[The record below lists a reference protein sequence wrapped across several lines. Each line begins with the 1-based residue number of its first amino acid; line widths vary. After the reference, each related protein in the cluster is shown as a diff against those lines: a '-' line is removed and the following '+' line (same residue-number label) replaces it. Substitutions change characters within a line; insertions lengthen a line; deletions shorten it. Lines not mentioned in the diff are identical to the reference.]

1 MTHEIKIDKSYLAQ
15 QHIHFLIPCYGGMIN
30 EQTFMGFM
38 KWTQTAKQFGIN
50 WTIET
55 IVNESLIT
63 RGRNTLVS
71 KFLIND
77 TSTHL
82 MFIDADIG
90 WEPWHLLALIMAKKD
105 VIGGLYP
112 MKTVPVQWVINADE
126 NCKSENDY
134 LQEVTKT
141 GTGFMLIKREVLH
154 KLKEH
159 PAVKKFQN
167 DIGLD
172 KALDDHMYTF
182 FDTAVRDGRYYS
194 EDWTFCENFRD
205 MGGEVWIDKR
215 VHLRHTGS
223 FVFCAEADMNIRERL
238 ESGKWES
245 PLISEKQN
253 QEQLAKKK

>member
-1 MTHEIKIDKSYLAQ
+1 
-15 QHIHFLIPCYGGMIN
+15 
-30 EQTFMGFM
+30 
-38 KWTQTAKQFGIN
+38 
-50 WTIET
+50 
-55 IVNESLIT
+55 
-63 RGRNTLVS
+63 
-71 KFLIND
+71 
-77 TSTHL
+77 
-82 MFIDADIG
+82 
-90 WEPWHLLALIMAKKD
+90 
-105 VIGGLYP
+105 

-238 ESGKWES
+238 ESGKWAS
-245 PLISEKQN
+245 PLISEKEN
-253 QEQLAKKK
+253 KEQLAKKK

>member
-1 MTHEIKIDKSYLAQ
+1 MTHEIKIDKEYLAQ
-15 QHIHFLIPCYGGMIN
+15 QHIHFLLPCYGGMVN

-38 KWTQTAKQFGIN
+38 KWTQTASQFGIN

-71 KFLIND
+71 KFLHHGK
-77 TSTHL
+77 STHL

-90 WEPWHLLALIMAKKD
+90 WEPWHLLALMMAKKD

-126 NCKSENDY
+126 NCKSENEY

-205 MGGEVWIDKR
+205 LGCEVWIDKR
-215 VHLRHTGS
+215 VHLRHSGT
-223 FVFCAEADMNIRERL
+223 FVYCAEADMNIRERL
-238 ESGKWES
+238 ESGKWAS
-245 PLISEKQN
+245 PLISEKEN
-253 QEQLAKKK
+253 KEQLAKKK

>member
-1 MTHEIKIDKSYLAQ
+1 MTQEIKIEKEYLAQ
-15 QHIHFLIPCYGGMIN
+15 QHIHFLLPCYGGMVN

-71 KFLIND
+71 KFLLND

-90 WEPWHLLALIMAKKD
+90 WEPWHLLALMMAKKD

-112 MKTVPVQWVINADE
+112 MKTVPVQWVINADDT
-126 NCKSENDY
+126 CKTEDEY

-141 GTGFMLIKREVLH
+141 GTGFMLIKRDVLH

-159 PAVKKFQN
+159 PATKKFQN

-205 MGGEVWIDKR
+205 LGGEVWIDKR
-215 VHLRHTGS
+215 VHLRHCGS

-238 ESGKWES
+238 KSGKWES
-245 PLISEKQN
+245 PLISAEENKEK
-253 QEQLAKKK
+253 LAKKK

>member
-90 WEPWHLLALIMAKKD
+90 WEPWHLLALMMAKKD

-245 PLISEKQN
+245 RLISEKEN
-253 QEQLAKKK
+253 KEQLAKKK

>member
-1 MTHEIKIDKSYLAQ
+1 MTQEIKIDKSYLAQ

-90 WEPWHLLALIMAKKD
+90 WEPWHLLALMMAKKRCD
-105 VIGGLYP
+105 RWIVSY
-112 MKTVPVQWVINADE
+112 
-126 NCKSENDY
+126 
-134 LQEVTKT
+134 
-141 GTGFMLIKREVLH
+141 
-154 KLKEH
+154 
-159 PAVKKFQN
+159 
-167 DIGLD
+167 
-172 KALDDHMYTF
+172 
-182 FDTAVRDGRYYS
+182 
-194 EDWTFCENFRD
+194 EDCACA
-205 MGGEVWIDKR
+205 MG
-215 VHLRHTGS
+215 
-223 FVFCAEADMNIRERL
+223 
-238 ESGKWES
+238 
-245 PLISEKQN
+245 N
-253 QEQLAKKK
+253 QCR